1 MTGTCLPV
9 FGRKEGETCYMDTD
23 CESGYVCAGG
33 SCSLPAP
40 GAGKFGEECRASSD
54 CNIHQGLCCRL
65 QRRQRMQPKKVQL
78 STLILSLKFLCGFW
92 IAELRSAIP

>member
-23 CESGYVCAGG
+23 CESGYVCVGG

-65 QRRQRMQPKKVQL
+65 QRNEPIDSEKHPLARKL
-78 STLILSLKFLCGFW
+78 L
-92 IAELRSAIP
+92 